1 MQIGAH
7 ALVFTGIFDRVGLE
21 KAISST
27 KTAGFDLIEIPLM
40 NTETFDKKLAAR
52 LLQEYDL
59 SVSASLGLN
68 DSTDLT
74 SSDPAVVRAGEQLL
88 TECLNILHVMGGA
101 QLCGVIYSAMKKYM
115 EPVSAEGRAS
125 SAAAIRRLGTL
136 AADLGI
142 HLSLEVVNRYET
154 NLMNTGREALKFLD
168 EIDNPNV
175 SVHLDT
181 YHMNIEESDMF
192 SPVLDVAERLGYV
205 HVGESHRGYL
215 GSGTVDFG
223 SFFRGL
229 ARVNYDGPIV
239 FESFSSAVVNA
250 DLSRT
255 LGIWRNL
262 WQDSD
267 DLAAHA
273 NSFIRGQLRAVS
285 TISLH

>member
-115 EPVSAEGRAS
+115 EPVECCCDPPLGDSGG
-125 SAAAIRRLGTL
+125 RLG
-136 AADLGI
+136 
-142 HLSLEVVNRYET
+142 N
-154 NLMNTGREALKFLD
+154 
-168 EIDNPNV
+168 
-175 SVHLDT
+175 
-181 YHMNIEESDMF
+181 
-192 SPVLDVAERLGYV
+192 SPV
-205 HVGESHRGYL
+205 
-215 GSGTVDFG
+215 
-223 SFFRGL
+223 
-229 ARVNYDGPIV
+229 
-239 FESFSSAVVNA
+239 
-250 DLSRT
+250 SRSRQP
-255 LGIWRNL
+255 L
-262 WQDSD
+262 
-267 DLAAHA
+267 
-273 NSFIRGQLRAVS
+273 
-285 TISLH
+285 